1 MQPYDEFSCFYY
13 RNIQNMMLPL
23 LFILMM
29 SLQVSLFMDHEKIDI
44 HDLWSADGDRSDLL
58 YFESVPEHISNS
70 FCDMDYMTKDL

>member
-29 SLQVSLFMDHEKIDI
+29 SLQVSIFMNHEKIDLD
-44 HDLWSADGDRSDLL
+44 DLWTGGGERSDLL
-58 YFESVPEHISNS
+58 RFESVSENISTY
-70 FCDMDYMTKDL
+70 FYDKDYMTKDL

>member
-13 RNIQNMMLPL
+13 RNIENMMLPL

-44 HDLWSADGDRSDLL
+44 HDLWSAGGDRSGLL
-58 YFESVPEHISNS
+58 YFTSVPEHIFTH
-70 FCDMDYMTKDL
+70 FCDKDYMTKDL